1 MKGMQVHSP
10 QSRLRVRLLGEAR
23 ARMALVQLICIVS
36 ILRTALTRLVPL
48 SGSAAWWLIPLCLL
62 PGMVVYGLL
71 VLAMRLTETTAL
83 DSLVRSCLG
92 RVGGWW
98 LSLLLGALTLLD
110 GVASMTALITLFTE
124 GVGTRGTQF
133 TLALL
138 TGAVLLTCLNRE
150 GLARGVYLLRRVML
164 GAALLIG
171 LLGLSS
177 VRVDCLFPP
186 LGDGQAAVL
195 SALRVGMSMAWPLV
209 LLLTL
214 PPAEKMQR
222 VRGVCPVLLA
232 VAATLLFV
240 CLTNPHELL
249 IRFQALADCL
259 LLPTRYASSAVRT
272 LAQCLLMLLMFLSI
286 GGAAQLATDYFCAP
300 VGQAPR
306 WLPYVVLALLTATQA
321 MPPEKLWRVLE
332 TIGAWLLLPFGLLTI
347 LCLPIAVYRRKT
359 S

>member
-71 VLAMRLTETTAL
+71 VLAMRLTGTTAL

-110 GVASMTALITLFTE
+110 GVASMTALVTLFTE

-138 TGAVLLTCLNRE
+138 TGAVLLACLNRE

-177 VRVDCLFPP
+177 VQGDCLFPP
-186 LGDGQAAVL
+186 LGDGRAALL
-195 SALRVGMSMAWPLV
+195 SAFRAGMSLAWPLT

-222 VRGVCPVLLA
+222 VRGVCPVVL
-232 VAATLLFV
+232 VVVATLLFV
-240 CLTNPHELL
+240 CLTHPHELL

-272 LAQCLLMLLMFLSI
+272 LAQCLLMLLLFLSV
-286 GGAAQLATDYFCAP
+286 GGTAQLATDDFCAP
-300 VGQAPR
+300 VGQTPR
-306 WLPYVVLALLTATQA
+306 WLPYAVLALLTATQVL
-321 MPPEKLWRVLE
+321 PPEKLWRVLE
-332 TIGAWLLLPFGLLTI
+332 EISVWMLLPLGVTALLCLLLAI
-347 LCLPIAVYRRKT
+347 LRRKKG
-359 S
+359 